1 MQAQTSSAAVMW
13 SFRSTFS
20 ILGSAGTHSHQ
31 HTPKTE
37 ESISAHTHTYNC
49 TPITFVF
56 SGFVTGTRMCARVL
70 CLTPSSPRLSLSH
83 GPITVLIEASSALG
97 AAPVILA
104 SEMYN
109 DVHSIPAGGS
119 RGDSAPLKIQCL
131 VMQGTIRQSS
141 SLPCDT
147 GNTINV
153 ALTLN
158 RPLALACLPSI
169 TITGLFGVSYDPLM
183 HNAHARTHARI
194 HKNTQILAEIS

>member
-1 MQAQTSSAAVMW
+1 
-13 SFRSTFS
+13 
-20 ILGSAGTHSHQ
+20 
-31 HTPKTE
+31 
-37 ESISAHTHTYNC
+37 
-49 TPITFVF
+49 
-56 SGFVTGTRMCARVL
+56 MCARVL
-70 CLTPSSPRLSLSH
+70 CLTPSSPCLSLSN

-169 TITGLFGVSYDPLM
+169 TITGLFGVSYDQLM
-183 HNAHARTHARI
+183 H
-194 HKNTQILAEIS
+194 KILARHTRPRTRKHKKTRRNQQIASGGSLSQHLASLKACLYMSTQSILCTDHLT